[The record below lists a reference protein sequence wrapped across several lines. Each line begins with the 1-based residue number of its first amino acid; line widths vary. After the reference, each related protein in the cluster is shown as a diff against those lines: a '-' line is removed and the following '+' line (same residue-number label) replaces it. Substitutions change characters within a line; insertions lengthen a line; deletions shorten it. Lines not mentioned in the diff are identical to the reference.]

1 MALGANIEEI
11 SKDALE
17 YLKRSADGCKL
28 RLIEGLSLLMGDIVC
43 GFALSVLLLVALF
56 MLIAAMVVV
65 LVPLIGVAL
74 SMVVAALLLFAVAL
88 LVYLLRGSL
97 FTDRVV
103 RHFVTMFFGKER
115 KNECEK
121 E

>member
-1 MALGANIEEI
+1 MSTGAGIGEI

-28 RLIEGLSLLMGDIVC
+28 RLIEGLSLLMGDIICCFVLS
-43 GFALSVLLLVALF
+43 ALLIVAFLVLL
-56 MLIAAMVVV
+56 AAMVVV
-65 LVPLIGVAL
+65 LVPLIGVPL
-74 SMVVAALLLFAVAL
+74 SLVVAVLLLFAVAL
-88 LVYLLRGSL
+88 LVYLLRGPL

-103 RHFVTMFFGKER
+103 RHFITMFFGKER

-121 E
+121 K

>member
-1 MALGANIEEI
+1 MSTGAGIGEI

-17 YLKRSADGCKL
+17 YLKRSVDGCKL

-65 LVPLIGVAL
+65 LVPLIGG
-74 SMVVAALLLFAVAL
+74 VAAFCSSTVGVSVA
-88 LVYLLRGSL
+88 RSSL
-97 FTDRVV
+97 YRQGGEALHYNVFWQ
-103 RHFVTMFFGKER
+103 GE
-115 KNECEK
+115 EK
-121 E
+121 